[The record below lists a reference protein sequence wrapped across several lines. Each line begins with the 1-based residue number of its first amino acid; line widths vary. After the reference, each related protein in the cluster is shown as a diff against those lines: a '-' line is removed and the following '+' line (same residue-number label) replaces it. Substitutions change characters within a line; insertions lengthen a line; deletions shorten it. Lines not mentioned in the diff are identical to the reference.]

1 MSRTVTALYDNRSEA
16 ETALHRLNAETRID
30 DAEII
35 DQSGG
40 DAGLDDI
47 PPEDRHAYGEGM
59 RRGGFL
65 LRARVHSGENADD
78 IVRILEE
85 SSSVDL
91 DERQQAWH
99 QEGWQPYV
107 DTGMEGGSARD
118 ELELSE
124 EDRIP
129 MMEERLK
136 IGRREVGR
144 GGTRV
149 RSYVR
154 EVPVQ
159 EQVTLREESVSV
171 DRRDVGQQVSEAD
184 LASFET
190 FQERVI
196 EVGVMREEA
205 VVTKETVV
213 REEVVV
219 SKTVE
224 ERVEQ
229 IQETVRRTEIEVEE
243 LPETHQGTTDRRF
256 AGEQPA
262 ARPLAEQ
269 PLTQERPL
277 AEQPLT
283 QEGPADERTA
293 EERPAIGG
301 GAKPDR
307 SSWLG

>member
-1 MSRTVTALYDNRSEA
+1 MSRTVTALYDSRTEA
-16 ETALHRLNAETRID
+16 EAALHRLNSEANLD

-35 DQSGG
+35 DQSDG
-40 DAGLDDI
+40 ASGLDDVS
-47 PPEDRHAYGEGM
+47 PEDRHAYDEGV

-65 LRARVHSGENADD
+65 LRARVHTGENADH
-78 IVRILEE
+78 IVQILEE

-107 DTGMEGGSARD
+107 ETGAGFEQD
-118 ELELSE
+118 ELELTE
-124 EDRIP
+124 AERIP
-129 MMEERLK
+129 MVEERLK

-171 DRRDVGQQVSEAD
+171 DRREVGQTVSEAD
-184 LASFET
+184 LANFET

-219 SKTVE
+219 SKTIE

-229 IQETVRRTEIEVEE
+229 IEETVRRTEIEVEE
-243 LPETHQGTTDRRF
+243 LPATHQGTTDRRF
-256 AGEQPA
+256 AGEQP
-262 ARPLAEQ
+262 
-269 PLTQERPL
+269 LTE
-277 AEQPLT
+277 
-283 QEGPADERTA
+283 DRTA
-293 EERPAIGG
+293 EPLVDSDQDDLSPDQRPAIGG
-301 GAKPDR
+301 
-307 SSWLG
+307 SSSKKRDWLG